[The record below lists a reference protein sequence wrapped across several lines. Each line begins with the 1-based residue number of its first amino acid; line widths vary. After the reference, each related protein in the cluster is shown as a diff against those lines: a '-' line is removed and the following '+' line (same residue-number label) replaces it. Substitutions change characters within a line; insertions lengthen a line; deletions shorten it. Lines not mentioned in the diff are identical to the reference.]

1 MVEPGAEL
9 AQGFLAYLIEY
20 AVLALEIIITII
32 IIFIV
37 GITLAHLFKVLFS
50 KLRREQEE
58 RQQRREHIGQI
69 VRRMLRGLLI
79 SLDFLVAADLLRSIL
94 VPSLSELANLAF
106 IVAIR
111 ILLSWSLSKEIE
123 SHAKENKLHN
133 SLPE

>member
-1 MVEPGAEL
+1 MVESGEEL
-9 AQGFLAYLIEY
+9 VQGFLAYLIEY

-32 IIFIV
+32 IITIV
-37 GITLAHLFKVLFS
+37 GITLAYLFKVLFS
-50 KLRREQEE
+50 RLRKEHEE

-69 VRRMLRGLLI
+69 VIRMLRGLLI

-123 SHAKENKLHN
+123 SHAKEKQAL
-133 SLPE
+133 